1 MITTST
7 SNSNT
12 QATTLPPLGQPTL
25 THHLI
30 TGERAYHRSK
40 IFNTALGINPLIA
53 AASPLFSLAANLSEI
68 EAPPDLLKLSYDLTH
83 EIKAFE
89 NNARSQHF
97 RSETVLITRY
107 LLCAYLDECIL
118 QSPWGKKN
126 KDAWEPHLL
135 LLFFHQEKDGS
146 ERFFVILER
155 LSADPEVHIDVL
167 ELIYLCLN
175 LGHLGKYRFLQDGKE
190 MIDTISKRLFE
201 CIRATRGELKKELH
215 IQCEDET
222 KVAIAKIQFPV
233 WLIVSFTFALLLTVY
248 STFSYLLGTHAE
260 ALYNQINAL
269 MV

>member
-7 SNSNT
+7 SSHT
-12 QATTLPPLGQPTL
+12 QATLPPLGQPTL

-68 EAPPDLLKLSYDLTH
+68 QAPPDLLKLSYDLTH

-97 RSETVLITRY
+97 RSETILITRY

-126 KDAWEPHLL
+126 KSEWEPHLL

-155 LSADPEVHIDVL
+155 LSADPELHIDVL

-175 LGHLGKYRFLQDGKE
+175 IGYLGKYRFLQDGKE
-190 MIDTISKRLFE
+190 IIDTISRRLFE

-215 IQCEDET
+215 ILCDSST
-222 KVAIAKIQFPV
+222 KPGIAKVHLPL
-233 WLIVSFTFALLLTVY
+233 WLTASFTLALLLTIY
-248 STFSYLLGTHAE
+248 STFSYLLGTHAQ
-260 ALYNQINAL
+260 ALYNQINTL
-269 MV
+269 MA

>member
-7 SNSNT
+7 SST
-12 QATTLPPLGQPTL
+12 HTTLPPLGQPTL

-53 AASPLFSLAANLSEI
+53 AASPLFSLATNLSDI
-68 EAPPDLLKLSYDLTH
+68 ESPPDLLKLSYDLNH

-97 RSETVLITRY
+97 RSETILITRY
-107 LLCAYLDECIL
+107 LLCAYIDECIQ

-126 KDAWEPHLL
+126 KTAWEPHLL

-146 ERFFVILER
+146 ERFFLILER

-175 LGHLGKYRFLQDGKE
+175 FGYLGKYRFLQDGKE
-190 MIDTISKRLFE
+190 MSDTISKRLFE
-201 CIRATRGELKKELH
+201 CIRAARGELKKELH
-215 IQCEDET
+215 IACDDGT
-222 KVAIAKIQFPV
+222 KIAVAKVQLPI
-233 WLIVSFTFALLLTVY
+233 WLITSFALALLLTIY

-260 ALYNQINAL
+260 ALYNQINLL
-269 MV
+269 MA

>member
-7 SNSNT
+7 ANAT
-12 QATTLPPLGQPTL
+12 QTTLPPLGQPQL

-40 IFNTALGINPLIA
+40 IFNSDVGINPLIA
-53 AASPLFSLAANLSEI
+53 AASPLFSLAANLSKLQV
-68 EAPPDLLKLSYDLTH
+68 PPDLLKLSYDLTH

-89 NNARSQHF
+89 NNARAQHF
-97 RSETVLITRY
+97 RSETILITRY
-107 LLCAYLDECIL
+107 LLCAYLDECL
-118 QSPWGKKN
+118 LHSPWGEKN
-126 KDAWEPHLL
+126 KVAWESHLL

-190 MIDTISKRLFE
+190 MIETISKRLFE

-215 IQCEDET
+215 VQCENT
-222 KVAIAKIQFPV
+222 VKATVSKIHLPF
-233 WLIVSFTFALLLTVY
+233 WLITSFSLALLLTIY

-260 ALYNQINAL
+260 ALYNQINTL